1 MDENNNFNQDIDTED
16 EITEISEAEADGF
29 DEAWG
34 DAPDSDNDDFDLSDE
49 SSHEGGR
56 DESSEEAEPETEPE
70 AEAEPEADETP
81 AEESDDAAE
90 KPKDEPGGDNK
101 QTYTLKSPKGEKQCT
116 FEEVM
121 AYANKG
127 LDYDGLKQDRDR
139 LRGHEDFLKS
149 LAEASN
155 LTVDELIDN
164 TNARIYKDKMQSE
177 GKEVTDFEALH
188 AVQRERAS
196 KAAEMAAESSA
207 TEEQQKTIMID
218 AFMKEFPDVK
228 ASEIP
233 ESVWRK
239 AHETGDLAS
248 SYREHVYSE
257 KDAKIA
263 ELEAKIKTLETNK
276 KNKERST
283 GSQKSYGTASR
294 DFFDDGWNSW

>member
-16 EITEISEAEADGF
+16 AITEISEAEADGF

-49 SSHEGGR
+49 SPDEGR
-56 DESSEEAEPETEPE
+56 HDESSKEAEPETEPE
-70 AEAEPEADETP
+70 AAAEPEADETP
-81 AEESDDAAE
+81 AEETADAAE
-90 KPKDEPGGDNK
+90 APKDDTGGDNK

-116 FEEVM
+116 LDEVM

-177 GKEVTDFEALH
+177 GKEVSDFEALH

-196 KAAEMAAESSA
+196 KTAEAETARSA

-233 ESVWRK
+233 EAVWRK

-263 ELEAKIKTLETNK
+263 ELEAKIKTLEINR

-283 GSQKSYGTASR
+283 GSQKSYGSASR
-294 DFFDDGWNSW
+294 DSFDDGWNSW

>member
-16 EITEISEAEADGF
+16 VITEISEAEADGF

-49 SSHEGGR
+49 SPDEGR
-56 DESSEEAEPETEPE
+56 HDESSKEAEPETEPE
-70 AEAEPEADETP
+70 AAAEPEADETP
-81 AEESDDAAE
+81 AEETADAAE
-90 KPKDEPGGDNK
+90 APKDDTGGDNK

-116 FEEVM
+116 LDEVM

-188 AVQRERAS
+188 TVQRERAS
-196 KAAEMAAESSA
+196 KAAEAETESSTA
-207 TEEQQKTIMID
+207 EEQQKTIMID

-233 ESVWRK
+233 EAVWRK

-263 ELEAKIKTLETNK
+263 ELEAKIKTLEINR

-283 GSQKSYGTASR
+283 GSQKSYGSASR
-294 DFFDDGWNSW
+294 DSFDDGWNSW

>member
-16 EITEISEAEADGF
+16 VITDISEAEADGF

-34 DAPDSDNDDFDLSDE
+34 DAPDSDNDDFDLSDA
-49 SSHEGGR
+49 SSDEGR
-56 DESSEEAEPETEPE
+56 HDESSEEAEPETEPE
-70 AEAEPEADETP
+70 ADETP
-81 AEESDDAAE
+81 AEETADAEEA
-90 KPKDEPGGDNK
+90 PKDDTGGDNK

-116 FEEVM
+116 LEEVM

-177 GKEVTDFEALH
+177 GKEVSDFEALH

-196 KAAEMAAESSA
+196 KTAEAETASSA

-233 ESVWRK
+233 EAVWRK

-294 DFFDDGWNSW
+294 DSFDDGWNSW